1 MRKTTGMDALAG
13 LAELGPLGVQTWFD
27 RPARP
32 QPSSYERHQAARR
45 RRARLLARLI
55 GRAAR
60 GIVSLL
66 RDMGE
71 RHRMRREA
79 RLAYEALR
87 ELDDRALRDLGLDR
101 SEIGSVSAEAAGIA
115 ERTRML
121 GSS

>member
-1 MRKTTGMDALAG
+1 MRKTLGMDGLTG

-27 RPARP
+27 GPARP
-32 QPSSYERHQAARR
+32 RPSSYERHQTARR
-45 RRARLLARLI
+45 LRARLLGRLI

-60 GIVSLL
+60 GIATLL
-66 RDMGE
+66 REAGE
-71 RHRMRREA
+71 RYRAHREA

-101 SEIGSVSAEAAGIA
+101 SEIGSVSAEAAGIV

-121 GSS
+121 SLS